1 MGLVNVDV
9 CIATFE
15 RPMLLKTL
23 LESLTRLKVEERIF
37 VRIIVVD
44 NDRNESARETVDFF
58 RENTK
63 VPVIYAVEPA
73 QNIAL
78 ARNRGVAI
86 ATGELVAFLDDDEF
100 PEENWLQNLI
110 DAMTKYGADAVF
122 GPVVP
127 IFPDSAPKWIRE
139 GGFFDRPRFPSGRPV
154 DIGRTGN
161 VLIRREIL
169 VKWGLP
175 FDETYGLTGGED
187 AEFFRRLKNAG
198 HLLVWCDTAVVFEA
212 VPESRLR
219 VSYIAV
225 RAFTGGQAFASLEQK
240 GGRVVR
246 AKWLVRRVTLLAT
259 SIVLM
264 LIALPFGRKFSVRA
278 LQQFLSNLGQLS
290 SIMKYRYKRYARSL

>member
-9 CIATFE
+9 CIATFK

-23 LESLTRLKVEERIF
+23 LESLTQLKVEKRIF

-100 PEENWLQNLI
+100 PEKNWLQNLI
-110 DAMTKYGADAVF
+110 DAMTKYVADAVF

-127 IFPDSAPKWIRE
+127 IFPDGAPKWIRE
-139 GGFFDRPRFPSGRPV
+139 GGFFDRPRFSSGQPV

-161 VLIRREIL
+161 VLVRREIL

-175 FDETYGLTGGED
+175 FDATYGLTGGED

-198 HLLVWCDTAVVFEA
+198 HILVWCDSAIVFEV

-240 GGRVVR
+240 RGTVAR
-246 AKWLVRRVTLLAT
+246 AKWLVRRITLLAT

-290 SIMKYRYKRYARSL
+290 SMMKYRYKRYARSL